1 MKLISAIQLGKECGL
16 QTVEECVLNVEHQS
30 LSLFIYDKLGDE
42 LVELEF
48 DVEKYAKLFNISF
61 DEVLS
66 WTIKEFELYRDK

>member
-48 DVEKYAKLFNISF
+48 DVERYSKLFNISF